1 MRRHDEGAILHFS
14 FILLFAHWWALK
26 HHFQRAQTRIQLN
39 WVFFRVLYVQ
49 WHFCTLTHK
58 ISTYSLSLGHSSV
71 SSLSLNF
78 FFSSSFGSVCAI
90 HILQDGQRLTDT
102 DQTTGFSGLFDGEF
116 SPLVPCAVLLFKLL
130 TSLSA
135 QLANAGPD
143 VWLLLLLL
151 VWFRPFIL
159 WFVIVCVRWMRI
171 WMLLSP
177 RFNRRI

>member
-1 MRRHDEGAILHFS
+1 MSTEAPFSARTNSNSIKLSIFSCSMAFLHTNTQNLHLFTFTRPFFS
-14 FILLFAHWWALK
+14 FVAVAKL
-26 HHFQRAQTRIQLN
+26 
-39 WVFFRVLYVQ
+39 
-49 WHFCTLTHK
+49 
-58 ISTYSLSLGHSSV
+58 
-71 SSLSLNF
+71 

-143 VWLLLLLL
+143 VWLLLLL
-151 VWFRPFIL
+151 V
-159 WFVIVCVRWMRI
+159 
-171 WMLLSP
+171 
-177 RFNRRI
+177 